1 MYDFDKVVDRRHT
14 HSRKHDMVLEKYGV
28 DNDEAIPLWVADMDF
43 ESPECVRQTLI
54 NYIKDGALGYGGDYE
69 DLYEALIAWYK
80 RRHGFDIKREW
91 LCFGSTIIDI
101 ILRSIRTYTD
111 EGDKILIQ
119 PPVYHQF
126 ANMIKH
132 ANRTVIEN
140 PLKLQG
146 DKYYMDLDNLKA
158 IIKENKDIKMMILC
172 NPHNPVGR
180 AWSEKELQELSKILI
195 ENNIIIVSDD
205 AHCELVHKDYKHNF
219 LISLGEEVADNT
231 ITCISCH
238 KTFNLCGLQISNVII
253 PNKTLREK
261 YKSVLEKEHGGDPN
275 LLGAIAI
282 KAAYEKGD
290 KWLDE
295 LLDYLQENFKYLK
308 DFMKIHVP
316 KAKVIESEATFL
328 AWIDLREF
336 GLNGKELEEFL
347 NKESKVIL
355 SQGYSFGSNGDGFVR
370 LNLACSRE
378 VLKKA
383 LERLEMALKKLD

>member
-328 AWIDLREF
+328 ARIDLTQF

-383 LERLEMALKKLD
+383 LERLEIALKKLD

>member
-1 MYDFDKVVDRRHT
+1 MYDFDQVVDRRHT

-43 ESPECVRQTLI
+43 ESPQCVREALI
-54 NYIKDGALGYGGDYE
+54 DYIEHGALGYGGDYE
-69 DLYEALIAWYK
+69 DIYKALIAWYK
-80 RRHGFDIKREW
+80 RRHGLELNREW
-91 LCFGSTIIDI
+91 LSFGSTIIDI
-101 ILRSIRTYTD
+101 ILRAIRTYTD

-132 ANRTVIEN
+132 TNRTVIEN
-140 PLKLQG
+140 PLKLQDG
-146 DKYYMDLDNLKA
+146 KYYMDLDNLKTV
-158 IIKENKDIKMMILC
+158 IKENKDIKMMILC

-180 AWSEKELQELSKILI
+180 AWSKKELQELSKMLI
-195 ENNIIIVSDD
+195 ENNILIISDD
-205 AHCELVHKDYKHNF
+205 AHCELVHNDYKHNF
-219 LISLGEEVADNT
+219 LISLGKEVADNT

-253 PNKTLREK
+253 PNKSLRER
-261 YKSVLEKEHGGDPN
+261 YELVLEHEHGGDPN
-275 LLGAIAI
+275 ILGAIAI

-290 KWLDE
+290 VWLSE
-295 LLDYLQENFKYLK
+295 LLDYLKGNYDYLK
-308 DFMKIHVP
+308 DYVKRNIP

-328 AWIDLREF
+328 AWIDLRDF

-355 SQGYSFGSNGDGFVR
+355 SQGYSFGNNGDGFVR
-370 LNLACSRE
+370 LNFACSRE
-378 VLKKA
+378 VLEKA
-383 LERLEMALKKLD
+383 LERLKESLKELN